1 MKVHTR
7 QIPNGGLHLEGEET
21 DDILD
26 LAGEKIQALGPL
38 RYAVDSGLSGT
49 GLFATGSL
57 ELDLGLQCVSCLEEF
72 RYPLEVPDF
81 AMQIELNGAE
91 SVDLTPYFRE
101 DILLNLPAYP
111 HCDWSGEKVCSG
123 VHGTVAEANGSP
135 AVDVTEAWSELD
147 KLKQKSK

>member
-7 QIPNGGLHLEGEET
+7 QIPTGGLHLEGEEH

-38 RYAVDSGLSGT
+38 RYAIDAGLSGE

-57 ELDLGLQCVSCLEEF
+57 ELDLGLQCVTCLEEF
-72 RYPLEVPDF
+72 RYRLDVPDF
-81 AMQIELNGAE
+81 AMQTELEGAE

-123 VHGTVAEANGSP
+123 LDDTVAEANESP
-135 AVDVTEAWSELD
+135 AVEVPEAWSELD
-147 KLKQKSK
+147 KLKEKSK